1 VSQRGHTFG
10 VKERRNVYSNIRSD
24 YQDMIEPALA
34 RTVDFALDKVFQAVI
49 Q

>member
-10 VKERRNVYSNIRSD
+10 VKERRNVYSNIGSD
-24 YQDMIEPALA
+24 YQDMIEPALTRA
-34 RTVDFALDKVFQAVI
+34 VDFALDKVLQGLI